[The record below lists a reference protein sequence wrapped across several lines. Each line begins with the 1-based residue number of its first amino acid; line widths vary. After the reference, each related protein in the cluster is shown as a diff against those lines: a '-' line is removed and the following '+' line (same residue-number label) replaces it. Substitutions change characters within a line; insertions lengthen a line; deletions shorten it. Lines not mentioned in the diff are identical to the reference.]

1 MKVIKFILIV
11 FAISGLLNREA
22 FGQTIRG
29 KDFKKDG
36 KFGFFFGL
44 NNNSF
49 ARNEKILWNSIN
61 RTYSPGLTGGLHFR
75 PYFWKVISSYAQISF
90 TQKGAT
96 ENFEITN
103 IEQLISVRTNLNY
116 GQVEIVP
123 LEFIPFPKKNLSPYI
138 SVGFFF
144 SKLYSSKIRYQYTEK
159 FETADDTNHFILD
172 FEPTEKADKGY
183 AFIAGLKFEN
193 FRLELRNE
201 ISSTPIYQN
210 TNIKNHSNSLIL
222 RYSL

>member
-1 MKVIKFILIV
+1 MKILKLFLTV
-11 FAISGLLNREA
+11 FALFGLINGIA
-22 FGQTIRG
+22 IGQTTRG

-49 ARNEKILWNSIN
+49 VRNEKLLWNSMN
-61 RTYSPGLTGGLHFR
+61 RTYSPGLTAGLHFR
-75 PYFWKVISSYAQISF
+75 PYFWHGLSSYIQGSF
-90 TQKGAT
+90 TQKGGT
-96 ENFEITN
+96 ERFIIND
-103 IEQLISVRTNLNY
+103 IEQQISVRTNLSY
-116 GQVEIVP
+116 GQIEIVP
-123 LEFIPFPKKNLSPYI
+123 LEFVPFPKKNISPYI

-144 SKLYSSKIRYQYTEK
+144 SKLYNSKIRYQYTKK
-159 FETADDTNHFILD
+159 FDIADDINHFILD

-183 AFIAGLKFEN
+183 AFIAGFKFEN

-201 ISSTPIYQN
+201 ISSTPIYKN